1 MNSLVPASKEHSKI
15 DWTPAMDRYFVKLLL
30 DQLKKGN
37 KVCNTFKKQA
47 WNDMLTLFNGKFGPK
62 YGKSFLKHR
71 FKKLLKYYIDVKS
84 LLEVKGFSWDEIQ
97 QRYQQMIIYGIITSR
112 YTIIYSYWYTFLLYF
127 MCTIAD
133 VGTPRCA
140 FIS

>member
-15 DWTPAMDRYFVKLLL
+15 DWTPAMDQYFVKLLL

-37 KVCNTFKKQA
+37 KICNIFKKQA
-47 WNDMLTLFNGKFGPK
+47 WNDMLTLFNGKVGSK

-71 FKKLLKYYIDVKS
+71 FKKLLKYYTDVKS

-97 QRYQQMIIYGIITSR
+97 QKISADDYLWDNYIKVHYHIYI
-112 YTIIYSYWYTFLLYF
+112 WLL
-127 MCTIAD
+127 
-133 VGTPRCA
+133 V
-140 FIS
+140 FIFTVFHVYNC

>member
-15 DWTPAMDRYFVKLLL
+15 DWAPAMDPYFVKLLL

-37 KVCNTFKKQA
+37 KICNIFKKQA
-47 WNDMLTLFNGKFGPK
+47 WNDMLTLFNGKFGSK

-71 FKKLLKYYIDVKS
+71 FKKLLKYYTDVKS

-97 QRYQQMIIYGIITSR
+97 QKISADDYLWDNYIKVHYHIYI
-112 YTIIYSYWYTFLLYF
+112 WLL
-127 MCTIAD
+127 
-133 VGTPRCA
+133 V
-140 FIS
+140 FIFTVFHVYNC